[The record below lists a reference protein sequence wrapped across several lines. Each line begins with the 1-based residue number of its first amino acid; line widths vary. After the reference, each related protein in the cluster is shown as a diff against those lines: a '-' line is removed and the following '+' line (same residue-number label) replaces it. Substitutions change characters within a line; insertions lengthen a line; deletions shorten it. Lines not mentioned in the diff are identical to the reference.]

1 MVSKGMQTRSLL
13 LLGLALL
20 AACDDKKTDTA
31 TPAPSATETPAAP
44 TASAPPKPKATIEMP
59 PRPVPK
65 PQTTVGAGESQETQM
80 KAIGYMN
87 AMVQPR
93 PDDPIVDDAWVKS
106 FIETLKP
113 IVRGLDKGTPEAKAR
128 LNKVEMVAGGR
139 KLDLLMAS
147 GCDDQV
153 PTRAAQAGSAPLDVL
168 YQHGVLVVR
177 CNDSRVQ
184 CLQSTREKDDLLCTT
199 APRH

>member
-1 MVSKGMQTRSLL
+1 METRFVL
-13 LLGLALL
+13 LLGLVAL
-20 AACDDKKTDTA
+20 ASCDDKKTDTTTA
-31 TPAPSATETPAAP
+31 TSATATQAAT
-44 TASAPPKPKATIEMP
+44 TASAAPKPKPTIEMP

-93 PDDPIVDDAWVKS
+93 PDDPGVDDAWVKN
-106 FIETLKP
+106 FVETLKP
-113 IVRGLDKGTPEAKAR
+113 IVKNLDKGTPEAKAR
-128 LNKVEMVAGGR
+128 LDKVDMIAGGR

-153 PTRAAQAGSAPLDVL
+153 PARAAQAGSAPLEVL